1 MIFWNQ
7 VDGSFW
13 LFISVFVCVQ
23 ATSYRIGTIQFP
35 GPGFL
40 PFWAGILL
48 GSLSIILIITNILK
62 KKEEKITNLWKG
74 TEWGKIC
81 LVLLSLYIY
90 SILLTKVGY
99 LITTFGLMIILF
111 GIKGKPKLWIQ
122 GLSALLTVLMTYVIF
137 YFGLKV
143 LLPKGVLGF

>member
-1 MIFWNQ
+1 MIFRNQ
-7 VDGSFW
+7 VDGLFW
-13 LFISVFVCVQ
+13 LFISIFVCVQ
-23 ATSYRIGTIQFP
+23 AIGSKIGTFQSP

-40 PFWAGILL
+40 PFWAGIIL

-62 KKEEKITNLWKG
+62 KREEKITNLWEG

-81 LVLLSLYIY
+81 LVLLSLYLY

-111 GIKGKPKLWIQ
+111 GIKDRPKLWIQ

-137 YFGLKV
+137 YVCLKV